1 MELRQSRDRRFTV
14 TIVEPGMFES
24 GMTEQTPL
32 TKLLSVS
39 RREIAGRIV
48 SAALAGR
55 KSIRPPLWF
64 ALVTWGV
71 CLMGRDFRYRL
82 FAHAKPGKRP

>member
-1 MELRQSRDRRFTV
+1 
-14 TIVEPGMFES
+14 MFES

-55 KSIRPPLWF
+55 QSIRPPLWF